1 VKTPQSV
8 VRVFMPAPLGVIG
21 CLFAAAIPF
30 IASMQNATCSSTSEA
45 RMAALRC
52 AARGPQARGKGFP
65 TNSFHSFASLTPD
78 FHPVTRKSRASGT
91 PAEVRGLKGHSSA
104 ESASAMR
111 RRPQP
116 RAGVRHEF

>member
-30 IASMQNATCSSTSEA
+30 IALMQNATCSSTSEA

-52 AARGPQARGKGFP
+52 AARVPQGRGKGFSP
-65 TNSFHSFASLTPD
+65 GFFSLIRFA
-78 FHPVTRKSRASGT
+78 HP
-91 PAEVRGLKGHSSA
+91 GLKSGA
-104 ESASAMR
+104 
-111 RRPQP
+111 
-116 RAGVRHEF
+116 